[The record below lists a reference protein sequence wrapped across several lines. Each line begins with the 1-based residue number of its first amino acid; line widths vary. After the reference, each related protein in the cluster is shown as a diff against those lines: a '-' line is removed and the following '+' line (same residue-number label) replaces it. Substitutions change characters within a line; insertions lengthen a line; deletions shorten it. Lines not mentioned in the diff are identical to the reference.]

1 MKILLLTSRFPW
13 PAYTGDRLRAS
24 IWIDALAHDDVT
36 LIAPHGVI
44 PRDAPRLR
52 FCAAKRSIARAIA
65 AIFSGAPAHTLLA
78 APYDWR
84 DAIARAGD
92 DFDVA
97 IVLLSRLDP
106 WVRDALPQ
114 GRHVLD
120 AIDSLRRS
128 MAERA
133 KRASVFTRWFWRAES
148 RRVARAEADA
158 ARAYDR
164 VIVVSEEDTA
174 ELNAIAIGNGVEIAP
189 LDHDAPRTFDFGFWG
204 RLAYFANDD
213 AVRWLLREI
222 WPLIRTHSPNA
233 TLLIAGADAPSHVRA
248 RHGRD
253 GVIVQ
258 SPVDD
263 MAATARQINVA
274 LFPVRYGTG
283 QSNKVLEA
291 AEAGCAIVA
300 TPQAMRGLDPLI
312 PHSDVATDAPAL
324 ARAAIAATR
333 KRALRKII
341 EKQYAREET
350 LRRLREA
357 AA

>member
-13 PAYTGDRLRAS
+13 PAYTGDRLRAT
-24 IWIDALAHDDVT
+24 IWLAALANDDVT
-36 LIAPHGVI
+36 LVAPDGVV
-44 PRDAPRLR
+44 PHDAPRFR
-52 FCAAKRSIARAIA
+52 FVPAKRSIARGIA
-65 AIFSGAPAHTLLA
+65 AIFSGAPAHALLA

-84 DAIARAGD
+84 DAIAKAGN
-92 DFDVA
+92 DFDAA

-106 WVRDALPQ
+106 WVRDALPK
-114 GRHVLD
+114 RRRLLD
-120 AIDSLRRS
+120 AIDSMRRS
-128 MAERA
+128 MSERA
-133 KRASVFTRWFWRAES
+133 KRASILTRWFWRAQS
-148 RRVARAEADA
+148 RRAARAENDA

-164 VIVVSEEDTA
+164 VIVVSDEDREELD
-174 ELNAIAIGNGVEIAP
+174 AIVIGNGVAISP
-189 LDHDAPRTFDFGFWG
+189 LDDAPRCFDFGFWG

-222 WPLIRTHSPNA
+222 WPLIRAHHPRA

-248 RHGRD
+248 RNGRD
-253 GVIVQ
+253 GVSVQ

-263 MAATARQINVA
+263 VAATARQINVA
-274 LFPVRYGTG
+274 LFPIRYGTG

-312 PHSDVATDAPAL
+312 PHSSIANDAESL
-324 ARAAIAATR
+324 ARAAINATR
-333 KRALRKII
+333 THALRTIV
-341 EKQYAREET
+341 ERQYAREAT
-350 LRRLREA
+350 LRRLAEA